1 MSSSDTSSTKWMV
14 AVVDKVFSE
23 SPNRPSRIVKLK
35 DPSTQESRQYVFVND
50 KHIVEVQS
58 LPADFSSFFVGR
70 HIIKDGNLYVL
81 NRVDPLFFVLAAQIP
96 EESKKYPWQPFDQTL
111 QSLPQELQKLVVES
125 QMGHLCQTLNNDQTD
140 NVTFLK
146 LSVPKALS
154 WLQKKQER
162 VYQCLLRQ
170 DQAKKQREKSKGSN
184 TKGGSISA
192 SFNMPEDPMAATPSS
207 DNIVLSDTKQLK
219 IDSIQIVSSY
229 LSEEWSKK
237 LIESLDGMTE
247 DAVFST
253 APKVFKSA
261 SAPLPQVEAD
271 DTPAKRTK
279 LEAPRTFGNKR
290 LAQVST
296 KGMKSL
302 GSFFGAPKSKKSKTQ
317 QLK

>member
-1 MSSSDTSSTKWMV
+1 MV

-23 SPNRPSRIVKLK
+23 SPKRPSRILKLK
-35 DPSTQESRQYVFVND
+35 DPSTQESRQYVFIND

-81 NRVDPLFFVLAAQIP
+81 NRVDPLFFVLAAQIIP
-96 EESKKYPWQPFDQTL
+96 EESKKSSWQPFDQTL
-111 QSLPQELQKLVVES
+111 GSLPQEVQKSVVES
-125 QMGHLCQTLNNDQTD
+125 QMGHLCQTMNNDQTD
-140 NVTFLK
+140 NVTYLK
-146 LSVPKALS
+146 FSVPKALS

-170 DQAKKQREKSKGSN
+170 DQVKQQREKNKVSD

-207 DNIVLSDTKQLK
+207 DNNIVLSDTKQLK

-237 LIESLDGMTE
+237 FIESLDGMTE

-261 SAPLPQVEAD
+261 SAPLSQEAD

-279 LEAPRTFGNKR
+279 VEAPRTFGNKR

-317 QLK
+317 LVK